1 MMRRTRALPSN
12 LRLLGQCLLLDFF
25 LTSVIAVGQVPDF
38 TQTLI
43 MAYQGDAA
51 AQHNLGLMYA
61 NGEGVAEDD
70 VEAVRWYH
78 LAADQGVADAQFN
91 LGISYDYGEGVP
103 EDDAEAAR
111 WYRLAANQGLV
122 EAQSNLGAMYGS
134 GEGVPRNLV
143 TAYAWFNVAAVSGQE
158 TAINNRSNVEQQMTP
173 SQIIE
178 AQQLAAEILERIQ
191 ENQQD

>member
-1 MMRRTRALPSN
+1 MRTTIPSS
-12 LRLLGQCLLLDFF
+12 LHLFRQCFLLGFF
-25 LTSVIAVGQVPDF
+25 LTPVMAVGQVPDF
-38 TQTLI
+38 AQTLI
-43 MAYQGDAA
+43 LAYQGDAA

-103 EDDAEAAR
+103 EDDAEAVK
-111 WYRLAANQGLV
+111 WYQLAADQGLV

-143 TAYAWFNVAAVSGQE
+143 TAYAWFNIAAASGQE
-158 TAINNRSNVEQQMTP
+158 TAISNRSNVERQMTP
-173 SQIIE
+173 FQSLE
-178 AQQLAAEILERIQ
+178 ARQLSAEIFERIQ
-191 ENQQD
+191 GNQ